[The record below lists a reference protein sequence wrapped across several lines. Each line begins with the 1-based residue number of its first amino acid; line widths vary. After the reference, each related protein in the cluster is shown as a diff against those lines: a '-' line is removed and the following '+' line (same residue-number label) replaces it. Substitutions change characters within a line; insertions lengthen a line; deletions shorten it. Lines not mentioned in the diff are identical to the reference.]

1 MYQNSS
7 HHTLIFQFLNWIV
20 KAELFVRWKA
30 ACLAQIA
37 KAFSQ
42 AHSRASHRGSR
53 AGTWDSW
60 DWFGFGRGC
69 LTRKEHTASSCRLC
83 IQMALA
89 FLGTES
95 WWWIGRWNTMARTQ
109 ILFKCFSAK
118 QWNNLWILQHGS
130 LQEPELSRFPENA
143 IMAGAGVN
151 EPSETA
157 TAWEDHCSDFFIV
170 IPMPLSKYL
179 AISKLMQIDNSCYPR
194 DQTLNPSCVWQG
206 WVVTHWVFGTD
217 HSSCDQYPTGLWS
230 LLGSVLGILQPA
242 LPWNIC
248 TQPELN
254 SCAVLPPARTDVL
267 RCFPFPSELHP

>member
-1 MYQNSS
+1 M
-7 HHTLIFQFLNWIV
+7 
-20 KAELFVRWKA
+20 
-30 ACLAQIA
+30 AQ
-37 KAFSQ
+37 
-42 AHSRASHRGSR
+42 
-53 AGTWDSW
+53 
-60 DWFGFGRGC
+60 
-69 LTRKEHTASSCRLC
+69 
-83 IQMALA
+83 
-89 FLGTES
+89 
-95 WWWIGRWNTMARTQ
+95 TQ

-118 QWNNLWILQHGS
+118 QWNNLWILHHGS

-170 IPMPLSKYL
+170 IPMPFSKYL

-254 SCAVLPPARTDVL
+254 SCAVLPPARTEVL
-267 RCFPFPSELHP
+267 SLSQWVASLGHSKAQLPELVMVSGTASFFHTFSGEIILIRFEFWPLILTLFSPAWTWLEIFLYKTPYSLATLYEGKWLIK